1 MVTDPH
7 AALRGLL
14 TGRLRGHER
23 RLRRFTER
31 DWRRYGDLLAGAL
44 LVAVRRR
51 FVAGQDRA
59 PVIRFV
65 ASARE
70 RYDAGG
76 HDVDPVL
83 AEALV
88 WAALGERQP
97 VPDSAAAVVARTV
110 LLLGLLEDEGLTDS
124 ERDEILA
131 AAAQAVDAS
140 TQDAERQ
147 ETDRTRIRDRVRGAV
162 PGREAP

>member
-14 TGRLRGHER
+14 AGRLRGHER
-23 RLRRFTER
+23 RLRRFAEA
-31 DWRRYGDLLAGAL
+31 DWRRYADLLAGAL

-70 RYDAGG
+70 RYDATGR
-76 HDVDPVL
+76 DVDPVL

-88 WAALGERQP
+88 WAALGERPP
-97 VPDSAAAVVARTV
+97 VPHDAAAIVARTV
-110 LLLGLLEDEGLTDS
+110 LLLGLLEDEGLTDR
-124 ERDEILA
+124 ELDEILVA
-131 AAAQAVDAS
+131 AAHAADDPAHGADPQLVGATVESD
-140 TQDAERQ
+140 RQ
-147 ETDRTRIRDRVRGAV
+147 
-162 PGREAP
+162 

>member
-23 RLRRFTER
+23 RLGRFAES
-31 DWRRYGDLLAGAL
+31 DWLRYADLLAGAL

-70 RYDAGG
+70 RYDATGR
-76 HDVDPVL
+76 DVDPLL

-88 WAALGERQP
+88 WAALGERPP
-97 VPDSAAAVVARTV
+97 VPHDAAAIVARTV
-110 LLLGLLEDEGLTDS
+110 LLLGLLEDEGLTDR
-124 ERDEILA
+124 ELDEILVA
-131 AAAQAVDAS
+131 AAGAADDSALDADR
-140 TQDAERQ
+140 QPAGAPAES
-147 ETDRTRIRDRVRGAV
+147 DRR
-162 PGREAP
+162 

>member
-1 MVTDPH
+1 MTDPH

-23 RLRRFTER
+23 RLRRFAEP
-31 DWRRYGDLLAGAL
+31 DWRRYADLLAGAL

-70 RYDAGG
+70 RYDVTGR
-76 HDVDPVL
+76 DVDPVL

-88 WAALGERQP
+88 WAALGERPP
-97 VPDSAAAVVARTV
+97 VPESAAVIVARTV

-124 ERDEILA
+124 ERDDVLA
-131 AAAQAVDAS
+131 AAAHTVDNS
-140 TQDAERQ
+140 TQDVTHER
-147 ETDRTRIRDRVRGAV
+147 
-162 PGREAP
+162 

>member
-1 MVTDPH
+1 MVTDPQ

-14 TGRLRGHER
+14 TGRLRSHER
-23 RLRRFTER
+23 RLGRFTES
-31 DWRRYGDLLAGAL
+31 DWRRYADLLAGAL

-70 RYDAGG
+70 RYDATGR
-76 HDVDPVL
+76 DVDPVL

-88 WAALGERQP
+88 WAALGERPP
-97 VPDSAAAVVARTV
+97 VPHDAAAIVARTV
-110 LLLGLLEDEGLTDS
+110 LLLGLLEDEGLTDR
-124 ERDEILA
+124 ELDEVLVA
-131 AAAQAVDAS
+131 AAHGADD
-140 TQDAERQ
+140 TEHGAEPQQVGATVESDRQ
-147 ETDRTRIRDRVRGAV
+147 
-162 PGREAP
+162 

>member
-1 MVTDPH
+1 MVSDPQ

-14 TGRLRGHER
+14 SGRLRGHER
-23 RLRRFTER
+23 LLGRFAES
-31 DWRRYGDLLAGAL
+31 DWRRYADLLAGAL

-70 RYDAGG
+70 RYDATG

-88 WAALGERQP
+88 WAALGERPP
-97 VPDSAAAVVARTV
+97 VPHDAAAIVARTV
-110 LLLGLLEDEGLTDS
+110 LLLGLLEDECLTDR
-124 ERDEILA
+124 ELDEILVTA
-131 AAAQAVDAS
+131 AHTADDSPQG
-140 TQDAERQ
+140 
-147 ETDRTRIRDRVRGAV
+147 TDRQRAGAPVQSDRQ
-162 PGREAP
+162 

>member
-1 MVTDPH
+1 MVTDAH

-23 RLRRFTER
+23 RLARFAES
-31 DWRRYGDLLAGAL
+31 DWLRYADLLAGAL

-70 RYDAGG
+70 RYDATGR
-76 HDVDPVL
+76 DVDPVL

-88 WAALGERQP
+88 WAALGERPP
-97 VPDSAAAVVARTV
+97 VPQDAAAIIARTV
-110 LLLGLLEDEGLTDS
+110 LLLGLLEDEGLTDR
-124 ERDEILA
+124 ELDEILVA
-131 AAAQAVDAS
+131 AAHAADHTAHGVDPH
-140 TQDAERQ
+140 T
-147 ETDRTRIRDRVRGAV
+147 
-162 PGREAP
+162 